1 MNDVDILLV
10 SNKYD
15 FTTDYVAFELYKLG
29 ASYLRINRDEFLT
42 YDISLSIPDEFLCIK
57 INNDSF
63 VIKNSNIKAI
73 YYRAPTFLRH
83 IYSTE
88 QPEKQLYDSQW
99 TSFIRNLIIFDNAY
113 WVNHPVDTYKA
124 ENKLLQLKIATK
136 LGFKIPF
143 SIVSNSSKLPN
154 LDDNKKYVIKTLE
167 PGLFK
172 IGRKEG
178 FIYSNVVLGY
188 DLKNSNNIRLL
199 PILIQDYL
207 NPKIDIRATVI
218 GNKIRTVKIFRKED
232 YIYGDWRKIKKDDL
246 IFAPFNLPN
255 NLKTICIKLVRKLGL
270 NFGAID
276 LALCNDQYYFLE
288 VNPTGEW
295 AWLVNNAGLDI
306 DKLLSKLLFSG
317 GK

>member
-1 MNDVDILLV
+1 VNDVDILLV

-15 FTTDYVAFELYKLG
+15 FTTDYVAYELYKLG
-29 ASYLRINRDEFLT
+29 ASYLRINRDEFLS
-42 YDISLSIPDEFLCIK
+42 YDISLSISNEVLCIK
-57 INNDSF
+57 ISNKSF
-63 VIKNSNIKAI
+63 VIKNSNIKSI
-73 YYRAPTFLRH
+73 YYRAPTFLRY

-99 TSFIRNLIIFDNAY
+99 TSFIRNLIIFDNAC
-113 WVNHPVDTYKA
+113 WVNHPVNTYKA
-124 ENKLLQLKIATK
+124 ENKLLQLKIAIK

-143 SIVSNSSKLPN
+143 SIVSNSSELPN
-154 LDDNKKYVIKTLE
+154 IDDDKKYVIKTLE

-178 FIYSNVVLGY
+178 FIYSNVVLGH
-188 DLKNSNNIRLL
+188 DLKNNKNTRLL

-207 NPKIDIRATVI
+207 NPKTDIRATVI
-218 GNKIRTVKIFRKED
+218 GDKIRTVKISKNGD
-232 YIYGDWRKIKKDDL
+232 YIYGDWRKIKKDEL
-246 IFAPFNLPN
+246 VFTPFNLPN
-255 NLKTICIKLVRKLGL
+255 NLKTICIKLVRNLGL

-276 LALCNDQYYFLE
+276 LVLCNNQYYFLE

-306 DKLLSKLLFSG
+306 NKLLSKLLFSG